1 MAVKGK
7 RRGRQISPDVL
18 DAKITKAQER
28 VVTTKKAYDAAVKEL
43 KDLMEKRDTFRR
55 EDLYKRLLQSRWTYE
70 QIINM
75 ISSEPPEE

>member
-28 VVTTKKAYDAAVKEL
+28 VVTTKKAYDAAVEEL